1 MSLHEP
7 LDPEALPRLQTPPPG
22 PRSAAWLQRL
32 RAVESPN
39 VTAIADDFPIV
50 WARARGPVVEDVDGN
65 RYLDAGSAFGVALI
79 GHGHPAV
86 RQALAAQADALLH
99 GMGDVHPTTVRIA
112 LLEALAAA
120 APGDL
125 GHGVLCTGGSEAVEV
140 ALQTAL
146 LHTGRTGIVAFDGAY
161 HGLSLGALAGTHRDD
176 FRAPFRPWLPGPTTF
191 APFPSARP
199 NDGAAEAE
207 ALAAALAQ
215 VEQALSHPTAP
226 AGVVLVEPIQGRGG
240 TRLPAPGLLP
250 ALRALCDRYGALL
263 ALDEIFTGC
272 GRTGLLFACQ
282 HDAGHGGVVPD
293 LLCIGKALGGG
304 LPIAACLGRPHVMA
318 SWGPSKGEALRTS
331 TFLGHP
337 LAAAAACAT
346 LHVLASPDGVDRA
359 AAEGEVLGAALRQAF
374 DGHAAVADVRGR
386 GLMWGVALRAVGA
399 RPAGAL
405 AWQVVVGCLRR
416 GLLLLPCGADGAVLQ
431 WTPPIGWTP
440 AQRRFAIAACLQ
452 ALDEAVG

>member
-1 MSLHEP
+1 MTLHEP
-7 LDPEALPRLQTPPPG
+7 LDPEALPRLLAPPPG
-22 PRSAAWLQRL
+22 PHSAAWLQRL

-39 VTAIADDFPIV
+39 VTAIADDFPVV

-65 RYLDAGSAFGVALI
+65 FYLDAGSAFGVALV

-86 RQALAAQADALLH
+86 REAIAAQADALLH
-99 GMGDVHPTTVRIA
+99 GMGDVHPPTVRIA

-146 LHTGRTGIVAFDGAY
+146 LHTGKTAIVAFEGAY

-191 APFPSARP
+191 APFPSAQP

-215 VEQALSHPTAP
+215 VEQALCHPTSP
-226 AGVVLVEPIQGRGG
+226 AGVVLCEPIQGRGG
-240 TRLPAPGLLP
+240 TRLPAPRLLP
-250 ALRALCDRYGALL
+250 GLRDLCDRYGALL

-272 GRTGLLFACQ
+272 GRTGMLFACQ
-282 HDAGHGGVVPD
+282 HDEGHGSVLPD
-293 LLCIGKALGGG
+293 LLCVGKALGGG
-304 LPIAACLGRPHVMA
+304 MPIAACLGRPHIMA
-318 SWGPSKGEALRTS
+318 AWGPSKGEALRTS

-346 LHVLASPDGVDRA
+346 LKLLATPDGVARA
-359 AAEGEVLGAALRQAF
+359 AIEGVALGAALRRAF
-374 DGHAAVADVRGR
+374 GDHPAVADVRGR
-386 GLMWGVALRAVGA
+386 GLMWGVALRGA
-399 RPAGAL
+399 GGRPAGAV
-405 AWQVVVGCLRR
+405 AWQVVLGCLRR
-416 GLLLLPCGADGAVLQ
+416 GLMLLPCGADGAVLQ
-431 WTPPIGWTP
+431 WTPPIGLTP
-440 AQRRFAIAACLQ
+440 AQRDFAVAACRD
-452 ALDEAVG
+452 ALDEASA